1 MHLCAESTY
10 RNGATDL
17 PPRDCA
23 MRRRRISEW
32 HNRPAAERLCRA
44 SKTHIGMAQSTCRRT
59 NVRGRY
65 PLNVRGRYQLNVRGR
80 YQSNVRGRYDRGCT
94 YVLKAHIG
102 MVQSTCIPSNV
113 RGRYPIIKKGIDTK
127 VSIPFL
133 GKYLV
138 FKLYGCCGFP

>member
-32 HNRPAAERLCRA
+32 CNRPAAERLCHA

-65 PLNVRGRYQLNVRGR
+65 P
-80 YQSNVRGRYDRGCT
+80 SNVRGRYDRGCT

-102 MVQSTCIPSNV
+102 MMQPTCIPSNV

-127 VSIPFL
+127 VSIPFF

-138 FKLYGCCGFP
+138 FKLYGCCGSP

>member
-1 MHLCAESTY
+1 MLEA
-10 RNGATDL
+10 
-17 PPRDCA
+17 
-23 MRRRRISEW
+23 
-32 HNRPAAERLCRA
+32 
-44 SKTHIGMAQSTCRRT
+44 HIGMVQPTCRRT

-65 PLNVRGRYQLNVRGR
+65 DRGCTYVLEAHIGMVQPTCRRT
-80 YQSNVRGRYDRGCT
+80 NVRGRYDRGCT

-127 VSIPFL
+127 VSIPFF

-138 FKLYGCCGFP
+138 FKLYGCCGSP